1 MDSFHFFYFRYFF
14 YFPNIIDHI
23 IMNVLI
29 MKTMY
34 WKDNKLF
41 LIDQT
46 RLPDEVIYY
55 ECKTYKDVIDAIK
68 TMKVRGAPAIGV
80 AAAFAMALAEIAG
93 ENMEK
98 SANEIKNARPTAV
111 NLSWAVERVL
121 NSKSPIE
128 EALRMYDEDVH
139 TNMAIGKNGA
149 AIIDDGDT
157 VLTHCN
163 AGALACV
170 DYGTALGVLRAAH
183 DEGKNIKV
191 ICDETRP
198 LCQGARL
205 SVFEMQEEKIPVKL
219 AVDSAAG
226 HLMQK
231 GMVNK
236 VVVGADRVAKGGVAN
251 KIGSLMVALAAKR
264 FNVPFYVAAP
274 ESTFDIENSIY
285 DVEIEERDADEVI
298 YFGNTRVAP
307 EGTEV
312 ENPAFDIIPSD
323 LITGIIT
330 EKGIIKPF

>member
-1 MDSFHFFYFRYFF
+1 
-14 YFPNIIDHI
+14 
-23 IMNVLI
+23 

-34 WKDNKLF
+34 WEDNKLF

-46 RLPDEVIYY
+46 LLPDKIVYH
-55 ECKTYKDVIDAIK
+55 ECSNYKDVIDAIK

-80 AAAFAMALAEIAG
+80 AAAFAMALAEQAG
-93 ENMEK
+93 ENMEM
-98 SANEIKNARPTAV
+98 AAIEIKNARPTAV
-111 NLSWAVERVL
+111 NLFWAVDRVL
-121 NSKSPIE
+121 KVESAIE
-128 EALRMYDEDVH
+128 EAKLMYNEDVE
-139 TNMAIGKNGA
+139 TNQKIGKYGA
-149 AIIDDGDT
+149 SVIDDGDT
-157 VLTHCN
+157 ILTHCN

-170 DYGTALGVLRAAH
+170 DYGTALGVIRAAN
-183 DEGKNIKV
+183 DQGKKIKI

-205 SVFEMQEEKIPVKL
+205 SVFEMQQEKIPVKL

-236 VVVGADRVAKGGVAN
+236 VIIGADRVAKGGVAN

-264 FNVPFYVAAP
+264 FNIPFYVAAP
-274 ESTFDIENSIY
+274 ISTFDMENSIY

-312 ENPAFDIIPSD
+312 ENPAFDIVPSD

-330 EKGIIKPF
+330 EDGIVDSF

>member
-1 MDSFHFFYFRYFF
+1 
-14 YFPNIIDHI
+14 
-23 IMNVLI
+23 

-46 RLPDEVIYY
+46 LLPDEIIYH
-55 ECKTYKDVIDAIK
+55 ECKTYKDVINAIK

-80 AAAFAMALAEIAG
+80 AAAFGVVLADLSGEDILKAGAEIK
-93 ENMEK
+93 E
-98 SANEIKNARPTAV
+98 ARPTAV
-111 NLSWAVERVL
+111 NLAWAVDRVL
-121 NSKSPIE
+121 NSKSPLD
-128 EALRMYDEDVH
+128 EALIMYDEDVK
-139 TNMAIGKNGA
+139 TNMAIGRNGSE
-149 AIIDDGDT
+149 IIEDGDT
-157 VLTHCN
+157 ILTHCN

-205 SVFEMQEEKIPVKL
+205 SVFEMQQENIPVKL

-264 FNVPFYVAAP
+264 FNIPFYVAAP
-274 ESTFDIENSIY
+274 KSTFDSENSIY
-285 DVEIEERDADEVI
+285 DVKIEERDADEVI
-298 YFGNTRVAP
+298 YFGSSRVAP

-330 EKGIIKPF
+330 EEGIIKPF

>member
-1 MDSFHFFYFRYFF
+1 
-14 YFPNIIDHI
+14 
-23 IMNVLI
+23 

-68 TMKVRGAPAIGV
+68 TMKVRGAPAIGI
-80 AAAFAMALAEIAG
+80 AAAFAMAMAEIAG
-93 ENMEK
+93 EDMEK

-128 EALRMYDEDVH
+128 EALRMYDEDVR

-149 AIIDDGDT
+149 AVIDDGDT

-191 ICDETRP
+191 ICNETRP

-205 SVFEMQEEKIPVKL
+205 SVFEMQQEEIPVKL

-298 YFGNTRVAP
+298 YIGNTRIAP

>member
-1 MDSFHFFYFRYFF
+1 
-14 YFPNIIDHI
+14 
-23 IMNVLI
+23 

-298 YFGNTRVAP
+298 YIGNTRIAP

>member
-1 MDSFHFFYFRYFF
+1 
-14 YFPNIIDHI
+14 
-23 IMNVLI
+23 

-46 RLPDEVIYY
+46 RLPDEVVYL
-55 ECKTYKDVIDAIK
+55 ECKTYKDVINAIK
-68 TMKVRGAPAIGV
+68 TMKVRGAPAIGI

-93 ENMEK
+93 EDLEK
-98 SANEIKNARPTAV
+98 SANEIKDARPTAI

-121 NSKSPIE
+121 NSKSAIK
-128 EALRMYDEDVH
+128 EALLMYDEDIQ
-139 TNMAIGKNGA
+139 TNIAIGKNGA
-149 AIIDDGDT
+149 SLIDDGDT

-170 DYGTALGVLRAAH
+170 DYGTALGVIRAAH

-205 SVFEMQEEKIPVKL
+205 SVFEMQNEKIPVKL

-274 ESTFDIENSIY
+274 ESTFDSENSIY

-298 YFGNTRVAP
+298 YFGDTRVAP

-330 EKGIIKPF
+330 ENGIVKPF

>member
-1 MDSFHFFYFRYFF
+1 
-14 YFPNIIDHI
+14 
-23 IMNVLI
+23 
-29 MKTMY
+29 MY

-46 RLPDEVIYY
+46 LLPDEIIYH
-55 ECKTYKDVIDAIK
+55 ECKTYKDIINAIK

-80 AAAFAMALAEIAG
+80 AAAFGVVLAELSGEDIVRAG
-93 ENMEK
+93 E
-98 SANEIKNARPTAV
+98 EIKGARPTAV
-111 NLSWAVERVL
+111 NLAWAVDRVL
-121 NSKSPIE
+121 NSKSALD
-128 EALRMYDEDVH
+128 EALMIYDEDVK
-139 TNMAIGKNGA
+139 TNRAIGRNGSE
-149 AIIDDGDT
+149 IIDDGDT
-157 VLTHCN
+157 ILTHCN

-183 DEGKNIKV
+183 DKGKNIKV

-205 SVFEMQEEKIPVKL
+205 SVFEMQEENIPVKL

-264 FNVPFYVAAP
+264 FNIPFYVAAP
-274 ESTFDIENSIY
+274 KSTFDFENSIY

-298 YFGNTRVAP
+298 YFGNSRVAP

-330 EKGIIKPF
+330 EEGIIKPL

>member
-1 MDSFHFFYFRYFF
+1 
-14 YFPNIIDHI
+14 
-23 IMNVLI
+23 

-34 WKDNKLF
+34 WKDDKLF

-46 RLPDEVIYY
+46 LLPDELVYH
-55 ECKTYKDVIDAIK
+55 ECRTYKDVIDAIK

-80 AAAFAMALAEIAG
+80 SAAFAMALAEISG
-93 ENMEK
+93 EDLDK
-98 SANEIKNARPTAV
+98 AAQEIKNARPTAV
-111 NLSWAVERVL
+111 NLFWAVDRVL
-121 NSKSPIE
+121 KADSAIE
-128 EALRMYDEDVH
+128 EAKIMFEEDIQ
-139 TNMAIGKNGA
+139 TNKAIGKYGA
-149 AIIDDGDT
+149 AVINNGDT

-198 LCQGARL
+198 LCQGSRL
-205 SVFEMQEEKIPVKL
+205 SVFEMQQEDIPVKL

-226 HLMQK
+226 HLMQN
-231 GMVNK
+231 GIVDK
-236 VVVGADRVAKGGVAN
+236 VIIGADRIAKGGVAN

-264 FNVPFYVAAP
+264 FNIPFYVAAP
-274 ESTFDIENSIY
+274 KSTFDINNSIY

-298 YFGNTRVAP
+298 YFGKTRVAP

-312 ENPAFDIIPSD
+312 ENPAFDIVPSD

-330 EKGIIKPF
+330 EEGIVEPF